1 MITTKYKD
9 KIIKIPSKWEDVS
22 TDKYLKLSNALEVY
36 KNMEMDDDM
45 QEKLNNKVIRILTDL
60 SEDEINNLDLV
71 SYLKLKQALEFTNE
85 DIPKSKSKSIR
96 YKNLIIKP
104 INYETMSIGQF
115 ADLQK
120 KIGDKNVIETVANS
134 VQFIKPKNIFKLRY
148 KDEIVDLPKSSK
160 IEIIKEMNCVD
171 FNNLYVFFWS
181 GLTRHLQISAR
192 SLNLKAMR
200 INLRTVMTAVGVG
213 IRYLLLWPITKLQK
227 LRKQVN

>member
-22 TDKYLKLSNALEVY
+22 TDKYLKLSNAVEVF
-36 KNMEMDDDM
+36 KNMEMDQDM

-85 DIPKSKSKSIR
+85 DIPTSKSKTII
-96 YKNLIIKP
+96 YKNLVIKP
-104 INYETMSIGQF
+104 IDYEIMTIGQF

-134 VQFIKPKNIFKLRY
+134 VQFIKPKNIFKLRF
-148 KDEIVDLPKSSK
+148 KDQIQELPKASK
-160 IEIIKEMNCVD
+160 IEIIKEMSCVD

-181 GLTRHLQISAR
+181 GLTKHLKTSAR
-192 SLNLKAMR
+192 FLNLKAMK
-200 INLRTVMTAVGVG
+200 INLRVVGVG
-213 IRYLLLWPITKLQK
+213 ILYLLLWPITKLRK
-227 LRKQVN
+227 SRKQVN